1 MDGSIHGLGTVRSI
15 TLGLLLEQKSGPT
28 GALASGRR
36 AFEELKRF
44 TAKRPVGAFAL
55 VLVLGLAFLAVFAPV
70 VAPYNPLVQHSDAVM
85 QAPDAQFLFGTD
97 YFGRDILSRVI
108 YGARI
113 SLTVGITS
121 VGLGLAAGVL
131 IGLVSAYAG
140 GTTDILVQRLMD
152 AALAFPGL
160 IFALAI
166 VTALGPSLITVI
178 LAIAF
183 TAIPRNNRVVRGS
196 VLTEKNNLY
205 VIAAGASGCSQS
217 RVMWRHILPNVAAP
231 IIIIGAT
238 ELGAAILLEASL
250 SFLGVG
256 VPPPSPSWGSMLSG
270 EYRTYMLAAPWMALF
285 PGIAISLAVLGW
297 NLLGDALRDA
307 WDPRLRGS

>member
-1 MDGSIHGLGTVRSI
+1 MSLLAESKRESGSPADVIR
-15 TLGLLLEQKSGPT
+15 
-28 GALASGRR
+28 RR
-36 AFEELKRF
+36 AADLRSF
-44 TAKRPVGAFAL
+44 TVKRPVGALSLAL
-55 VLVLGLAFLAVFAPV
+55 VLILVLLAVFAPV
-70 VAPYNPLVQHSDAVM
+70 VSPYDPLAQHSDAVM
-85 QAPDAQFLFGTD
+85 EAPDTQFLFGTD

-113 SLTVGITS
+113 SLTVGIAS
-121 VGLGLAAGVL
+121 VSIGLAAGVL
-131 IGLVSAYAG
+131 IGLVSAYVG
-140 GTTDILVQRLMD
+140 GTTDILVQRIMD

-166 VTALGPSLITVI
+166 VAALGPSLVTVI

-183 TAIPRNNRVVRGS
+183 TAIPRNNRVVRGC
-196 VLTEKNNLY
+196 VLSEKTNLY
-205 VIAAGASGCSQS
+205 VVAAGASGCGQW
-217 RVMWRHILPNVAAP
+217 RIMWRHILPNVAAP

-256 VPPPSPSWGSMLSG
+256 VPPPAPSWGSMLSG
-270 EYRTYMLAAPWMALF
+270 EYRTYMLVAPWMAFF
-285 PGIAISLAVLGW
+285 PGVAISLAVLAW

>member
-1 MDGSIHGLGTVRSI
+1 M
-15 TLGLLLEQKSGPT
+15 GLLLEQKRDSG
-28 GALASGRR
+28 GVLDLGRR
-36 AFEELKRF
+36 SVEELRRF
-44 TAKRPVGAFAL
+44 TVKRPVGAFAL
-55 VLVLGLAFLAVFAPV
+55 ALVLMLVFLAVFAPV
-70 VAPYNPLVQHSDAVM
+70 VSPYDPLVQHSDAVM
-85 QAPDAQFLFGTD
+85 EAPDTHFLFGTD

-113 SLTVGITS
+113 SLTVGIAS
-121 VGLGLAAGVL
+121 VALGLAAGVL
-131 IGLVSAYAG
+131 IGLVTAYVG
-140 GTTDILVQRLMD
+140 GATDILVQRLMD

-166 VTALGPSLITVI
+166 VTALGPRLITVI
-178 LAIAF
+178 LAIGF

-196 VLTEKNNLY
+196 VLAEKNNLY
-205 VIAAGASGCSQS
+205 VTAAGASGCSQW
-217 RVMWRHILPNVAAP
+217 RIMWRHILPNVAAP

-270 EYRTYMLAAPWMALF
+270 EYRTYMLAAPWMAFF
-285 PGIAISLAVLGW
+285 PGVAISLAVLGW

>member
-1 MDGSIHGLGTVRSI
+1 
-15 TLGLLLEQKSGPT
+15 LGLLVEPKQGAE
-28 GALASGRR
+28 GALEAGRR
-36 AFEELKRF
+36 TLDGLRRF
-44 TAKRPVGAFAL
+44 TVKRPVGAFSLAL
-55 VLVLGLAFLAVFAPV
+55 VVILILLAVFAPV
-70 VAPYNPLVQHSDAVM
+70 VAPYDPLVQHSDAVM
-85 QAPDAQFLFGTD
+85 EAPDAHFLLGTD

-113 SLTVGITS
+113 SLTVAIAA

-131 IGLVSAYAG
+131 IGLVSAYLG

-166 VTALGPSLITVI
+166 VAALGPSLINVI

-183 TAIPRNNRVVRGS
+183 TAIPRNNRIVRGS
-196 VLTEKNNLY
+196 VLSEKSNLY
-205 VIAAGASGCSQS
+205 VISAHSSGCSQW
-217 RVMWRHILPNVAAP
+217 RIMWRHILPNVAAP

-256 VPPPSPSWGSMLSG
+256 VPPPAPSWGSMLSG
-270 EYRTYMLAAPWMALF
+270 EYRTYMLAAPWMAFF
-285 PGIAISLAVLGW
+285 PGVAISLAVLGW